1 MPNCNFNKVA
11 LQFGMLCFLET
22 PVLRFTLLPYYWRII
37 YLFYL
42 SLLNA
47 LTTNAPLIETSLLI
61 CSTNKSCGFY
71 MRGALVV
78 KGLKFYL
85 FVKFNAVEMGF
96 IKGLSGV
103 QDVHVYVALMCLSD
117 VHVGVLW
124 INFILLVSLHTVDF
138 LYLYFHTCIHLT
150 NVFKGYRNRDQWHFD
165 FQFWR
170 GQSWKQRTL
179 S

>member
-42 SLLNA
+42 SLLNP

-61 CSTNKSCGFY
+61 CSTNKLFGFY

-85 FVKFNAVEMGF
+85 FVKIQRSEDGF
-96 IKGLSGV
+96 HKGFEWRSGRSCLRGINV
-103 QDVHVYVALMCLSD
+103 FKWRSCWCLTNQFYTAGILVY
-117 VHVGVLW
+117 
-124 INFILLVSLHTVDF
+124 
-138 LYLYFHTCIHLT
+138 YLYFHTCIHLT
-150 NVFKGYRNRDQWHFD
+150 NVFRGYRNRDQWHFD
-165 FQFWR
+165 FQF
-170 GQSWKQRTL
+170 
-179 S
+179 